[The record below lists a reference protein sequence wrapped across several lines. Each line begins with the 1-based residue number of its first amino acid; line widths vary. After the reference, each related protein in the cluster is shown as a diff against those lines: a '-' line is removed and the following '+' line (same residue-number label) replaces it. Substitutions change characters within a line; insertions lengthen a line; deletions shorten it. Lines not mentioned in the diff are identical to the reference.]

1 MKIRLAALLAVS
13 ILLSGCSSMMSPPV
27 EGIND
32 NDMKGLREALDSGD
46 PNAKIVRGDKK
57 IPVLIKAYAVRRPGI
72 ARALLDEGADPF
84 AQMEPGGGTVLH
96 LFAETGNVDEAR
108 DLIGRAK
115 VAARQRARS
124 PEEADKI
131 VLEWLDRPFEA
142 GYTAMHIAA
151 MNGKTDV
158 ISLLIENG
166 ADPSLKDKRN
176 RTAQYHL
183 DRRAQAATRNSFA
196 RLWW

>member
-1 MKIRLAALLAVS
+1 
-13 ILLSGCSSMMSPPV
+13 MMSPPV
-27 EGIND
+27 EAIND
-32 NDMKGLREALDSGD
+32 NDMKGLRQALDSGD

-57 IPVLIKAYAVRRPGI
+57 IPVLIKAYAVRQPGI
-72 ARALLDEGADPF
+72 ARALLEKGADPF
-84 AQMEPGGGTVLH
+84 SQMEPGGGTLLH
-96 LFAETGNVDEAR
+96 LFAETGNVGEAR
-108 DLIGRAK
+108 DVIARAK
-115 VAARQRARS
+115 LAANQRARS

-131 VLEWLDRPFEA
+131 LSEWLDRPFEA

-151 MNGKTDV
+151 MNGQTDV

-183 DRRAQAATRNSFA
+183 DRKTRASTWNFFV
-196 RLWW
+196 RLL

>member
-1 MKIRLAALLAVS
+1 MKIRLAALLTVS
-13 ILLSGCSSMMSPPV
+13 ILLSGCSSMMSPPI
-27 EGIND
+27 EAIND

-57 IPVLIKAYAVRRPGI
+57 IPVLIKAYAARQPGI
-72 ARALLDEGADPF
+72 ARALLDNGADPF

-96 LFAETGNVDEAR
+96 LFAETGNAGEAR
-108 DLIGRAK
+108 DVIARAK
-115 VAARQRARS
+115 ITARQRARS

-131 VLEWLDRPFEA
+131 VFEWLDRPFEA

-151 MNGKTDV
+151 MNGKTEV

-183 DRRAQAATRNSFA
+183 NQKILARAWNSFA
-196 RLWW
+196 RLW

>member
-1 MKIRLAALLAVS
+1 MKIRLAALLTVS
-13 ILLSGCSSMMSPPV
+13 ILLSGCSSMMSPPI
-27 EGIND
+27 EAIND

-57 IPVLIKAYAVRRPGI
+57 IPVLIKAYAARQPGI
-72 ARALLDEGADPF
+72 ARTLLDNGADPF

-96 LFAETGNVDEAR
+96 LFAETGNAGEAR
-108 DLIGRAK
+108 DVIARAK
-115 VAARQRARS
+115 VTARQRAGS

-131 VLEWLDRPFEA
+131 VFEWLARPFEA

-183 DRRAQAATRNSFA
+183 NQKILARAWNSFA
-196 RLWW
+196 RLW

>member
-27 EGIND
+27 EAIND
-32 NDMKGLREALDSGD
+32 SDMKGLRQALDSGD

-57 IPVLIKAYAVRRPGI
+57 IPVLIKAYAVRQPGI
-72 ARALLDEGADPF
+72 ARELLEQGADPF
-84 AQMEPGGGTVLH
+84 SQMEPGGGTVLH
-96 LFAETGNVDEAR
+96 LFAETGNVGEAR
-108 DLIGRAK
+108 DVIARARL
-115 VAARQRARS
+115 AARQRAGS

-131 VLEWLDRPFEA
+131 FFEWLDRPFQA

-183 DRRAQAATRNSFA
+183 DQKTRASTWNFFV
-196 RLWW
+196 RLL